1 MPPARA
7 SWSTPRSRS
16 GSGSSA
22 SGNLN
27 GTFTGTPTGVV
38 AVGEDGN
45 EYRIVG
51 AVWGGFTI
59 NAQTGGFQSTFTGKL
74 QIVSQ
79 GGGTADSVNVVFH
92 VSPNG
97 NINEFNFGT
106 CAFS

>member
-1 MPPARA
+1 MCGANTYTITSA
-7 SWSTPRSRS
+7 TVSRVTHE
-16 GSGSSA
+16 
-22 SGNLN
+22 

-38 AVGEDGN
+38 AVDDRGN

-51 AVWGGFTI
+51 AVWGGLTF
-59 NAQTGGFQSTFTGKL
+59 NAPTGGFQTTFTGKL

-79 GGGTADSVNVVFH
+79 GGRSADSVNVVFH

-106 CAFS
+106 CAF